1 LGPWKLG
8 ATASDTGVL
17 GSKEASELRYEISR
31 SPYLLP
37 WSSKRSS
44 ACLFRTKSFVANYSA
59 L

>member
-37 WSSKRSS
+37 WSSTRSS
-44 ACLFRTKSFVANYSA
+44 ACLFRTKSFV
-59 L
+59 